1 MSMGPTPAQ
10 VATQVAMLRRQR
22 PEARIL
28 AIHTPGSWLG
38 GSELRV
44 DGECLPVAFC
54 ASALQISEALT
65 SHDPAGSPLVII
77 THLEDGQLSL
87 DVRARFAGRQLCRID
102 PWEIVRDSFRARQ
115 LDPRLP
121 SQGWVADAL
130 LQVMPEGGYPPVASG
145 LLDADTVWDHLLQ
158 RHLGLPGG
166 RPDAVRLV
174 TWSFL
179 GENLRRYEALP
190 PEFRAGLRQRV
201 ADTAGAVGSA
211 LLDTLDA
218 GYGAWL
224 LPIGLVCEILYA
236 AEERTQMGIAQARA
250 RLEPYIAG
258 RTLSSEMARAWFEAA
273 QTALSTL
280 PDADARAWLDR
291 AQQLLADLKATE
303 YQALSSVLTS
313 GLDQRLAGFAGVL
326 NHVLNGAST
335 LDELEASVEYVT
347 HHQAAATQPDRLARV
362 KMALRLARYL
372 ASQPPE
378 TPAASLSQ
386 MGVDYAEQGA
396 YVDWARQ
403 ALVASDELQD
413 VAQAYSLL
421 AERVRQV
428 REQQNKRF
436 ATLLAAWSK
445 APSSSDHLTP
455 IEQALSTIVAKL
467 AEATPLLLL
476 VMDGMNY
483 AVFRELSDDLS
494 RRGWVALTDRPGRA
508 LPSLVSTVPSITTTS
523 RASLLTG
530 TLRSGNSATEKRG
543 FAAHAGLLAASRRG
557 APPCLF
563 HKGELVEAGATGVS
577 DAVREA
583 IRDGNR
589 KVVGVVLNAVDDH
602 LAKSEQL
609 RLVWGVHQFQYLDAL
624 LAEAQLANRAVVL
637 TSDHGH
643 IVEAGTSHLAGGKDE
658 RWRPADGD
666 LAAEELIFE
675 GPRVAPL
682 TGAERIVVPWSETVR
697 YSRKKQGYHG
707 GATIQEVLVP
717 IGVFATPDRQIDGW
731 EALPERQP
739 WWWQSAETPCASAPP
754 VPTPAPARKRR
765 CAEAPVAVQGN
776 LFAPASVSSDAPPL
790 ADWIGDLLGSSVFQT
805 QRRLAGRVAPNDRVV
820 ETFLQAMEAH
830 HDHMTRHGLAQALGQ
845 PEFRLRGL
853 LAGLQR
859 LLNVDGYQV
868 VAVDETVGAIEL
880 NRQLLHKQFELGSP

>member
-1 MSMGPTPAQ
+1 MSMGPTPEQ
-10 VATQVAMLRRQR
+10 VTTQVAMLRRQR
-22 PEARIL
+22 PEASVI
-28 AIHTPGSWLG
+28 AIHTPGTWLG

-44 DGECLPVAFC
+44 DGERLPVAYY

-65 SHDPAGSPLVII
+65 SHDSDGPPLVII
-77 THLEDGQLSL
+77 THLEDGHLSL

-115 LDPRLP
+115 LDPRLL
-121 SQGWVADAL
+121 SQGWLADAL
-130 LQVMPEGGYPPVASG
+130 LQAMPEGGYPPVASG
-145 LLDADTVWDHLLQ
+145 LLDADTVWTHLLQ

-166 RPDAVRLV
+166 RPDAVALMS
-174 TWSFL
+174 WSFL
-179 GENLRRYEALP
+179 VENRRRYEALP
-190 PEFRAGLRQRV
+190 PEFRAALRQRV
-201 ADTAGAVGSA
+201 ADTAGAVGVA
-211 LLDTLDA
+211 LLDALDA

-236 AEERTQMGIAQARA
+236 AEAQTQMGMAQARA

-258 RTLSSEMARAWFEAA
+258 QTLSSEMGRAWFEAA
-273 QTALSTL
+273 QTVLSTL
-280 PDADARAWLDR
+280 SDADAREWLDR
-291 AQQLLADLKATE
+291 TQQLLAELKATE
-303 YQALSSVLTS
+303 YQALSSALTS

-326 NHVLNGAST
+326 NNVLNGTST
-335 LDELEASVEYVT
+335 LDELETRVAYVT
-347 HHQAAATQPDRLARV
+347 HHRAAAKQPDRMARV
-362 KMALRLARYL
+362 TMALRLARYL
-372 ASQPPE
+372 AGLPSE

-403 ALVASDELQD
+403 ALIAGDELQD
-413 VAQAYSLL
+413 VAQAFGVL
-421 AERVRQV
+421 ADRVRQV

-436 ATLLAAWSK
+436 ATLLAAWNK
-445 APSSSDHLTP
+445 GPRPSEHLIP
-455 IEQALSTIVAKL
+455 IEQALSTIVARL
-467 AEATPLLLL
+467 AAASPLLLL

-494 RRGWVALTDRPGRA
+494 RRGWIALTDQPGRA
-508 LPSLVSTVPSITTTS
+508 LPSLVSTVPSVTAMS

-530 TLRSGNSATEKRG
+530 TLRSGNSAAEKQG

-583 IRDGNR
+583 IRDGHQ
-589 KVVGVVLNAVDDH
+589 KVVGVILNAVDDH
-602 LAKSEQL
+602 LAKSDQL
-609 RLVWGVHQFQYLDAL
+609 RLAWGVHQFHYLDAL
-624 LAEAQLANRAVVL
+624 LAEAQLAHRAVVL

-658 RWRPADGD
+658 RWRPCDGD
-666 LAAEELIFE
+666 LAAAELIFE

-682 TGAERIVVPWSETVR
+682 TGTERIVVPWSETVR

-707 GATIQEVLVP
+707 GATLQEVLVP
-717 IGVFATPDRQIDGW
+717 IGVFATLDHQIDGW
-731 EALPERQP
+731 EALPERRP
-739 WWWQSAETPCASAPP
+739 GWWQSAETPRTPAPP
-754 VPTPAPARKRR
+754 VPAPAPPRR
-765 CAEAPVAVQGN
+765 RAEAPVAAQGD
-776 LFAPASVSSDAPPL
+776 LFAPAPVRSDAQPS
-790 ADWIGDLLGSSVFQT
+790 ADWIGGLLGSSVFQT
-805 QRRLAGRVAPNDRVV
+805 QRRLAGRVAPNDHVV

-830 HDHMTRHGLAQALGQ
+830 HDRITRHGLAQALGQ
-845 PEFRLRGL
+845 PEFRMRGL

-868 VAVDETVGAIEL
+868 VAVDETAGTIEV
-880 NRQLLHKQFELGSP
+880 NRQLLNKQFELGSP